1 MKKLLNIILILIISF
16 TFSGCVTALL
26 LTGTVVGGVYVA
38 DEVNE
43 DYNGDFGRY
52 IGDKSEK
59 AYDAMT
65 GN

>member
-1 MKKLLNIILILIISF
+1 MKKILNIILILIISL
-16 TFSGCVTALL
+16 TFSGCVPLL
-26 LTGTVVGGVYVA
+26 FAGTVVGGVYVA

-59 AYDAMT
+59 AYNAIT